1 MKKLMYG
8 IPLSFMLMFG
18 AACSNDSEQNAE
30 NETDNEETE
39 VQSDSESS
47 ETESTENETSE
58 ETDSTEEADS
68 TEETETA
75 GEEAASESEE
85 ESSETEEEGTEES
98 TETEE
103 SASAF
108 STVSDNQRDIIE
120 QRFEDRTND
129 DFIIS
134 IESQNDEYSDLVV
147 HVDENIGNINE
158 RGLQSKLEGIGTS
171 IREMTS
177 GILYDN
183 AEGTL
188 PALEF
193 RNADED
199 VIGVFDSHDRNER
212 MEFRP

>member
-58 ETDSTEEADS
+58 ETDSTEEVDS

-75 GEEAASESEE
+75 GEETA
-85 ESSETEEEGTEES
+85 SETEEEGTEES

-134 IESQNDEYSDLVV
+134 IESKNDEYSDLVV
-147 HVDENIGNINE
+147 YVDENIGNINE

-193 RNADED
+193 RNTDED

-212 MEFRP
+212 MEFIP